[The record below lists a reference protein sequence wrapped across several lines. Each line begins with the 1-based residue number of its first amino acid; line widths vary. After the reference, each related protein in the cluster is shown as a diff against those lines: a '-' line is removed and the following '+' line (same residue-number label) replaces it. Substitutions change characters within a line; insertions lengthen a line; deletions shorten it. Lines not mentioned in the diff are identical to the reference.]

1 MGFANEQDASAAG
14 GQGCGAGKAD
24 YATPDDADQW
34 SIGQRESMKPA
45 REGARSGDSTVME
58 THNMFR
64 TIFAIGI
71 MALLGLFALKF
82 IFGVFGGVIAL
93 LFILIRLAIKVAII
107 GLLVYLVIRI
117 VSPDTARNLRDR
129 WSGSRD

>member
-1 MGFANEQDASAAG
+1 MGFANEQYASATRGQRGRAG
-14 GQGCGAGKAD
+14 EAD
-24 YATPDDADQW
+24 YAAANDGDQW
-34 SIGQRESMKPA
+34 SIGQRERMKPA
-45 REGARSGDSTVME
+45 RGGARSGDSTVME

-82 IFGVFGGVIAL
+82 IFGVFGGLIAL
-93 LFILIRLAIKVAII
+93 LFILLRLAIKVAII

-117 VSPDTARNLRDR
+117 VSPETARNLRER
-129 WSGSRD
+129 WGSRD

>member
-1 MGFANEQDASAAG
+1 
-14 GQGCGAGKAD
+14 
-24 YATPDDADQW
+24 
-34 SIGQRESMKPA
+34 MKPA

-82 IFGVFGGVIAL
+82 IFGVFGGLIAL
-93 LFILIRLAIKVAII
+93 LFILLRLAIKVAII